1 MQEIT
6 MENIENNAKRM
17 MTVVCEEESEFMV
30 LDKEDYVNNGLDV
43 LQQQEFQVRLR
54 FFQWATNSIR
64 FHLLLACFKSYCSTL
79 TASHLQATLSKL
91 LIYRLLGLL
100 RLQCMSSTR

>member
-1 MQEIT
+1 

-54 FFQWATNSIR
+54 FFQ
-64 FHLLLACFKSYCSTL
+64 
-79 TASHLQATLSKL
+79 
-91 LIYRLLGLL
+91 
-100 RLQCMSSTR
+100 